1 MERITV
7 TQAQHIA
14 PPILLSVGSLLPD
27 KAKSSAAPEKI
38 SNVSHFQS
46 SRISQFRQDEPL
58 SSLYLCVEC
67 RFPVVLVDDS
77 VNGHLNVVRVSPVST
92 SQ

>member
-27 KAKSSAAPEKI
+27 KAKPSAAPEKI
-38 SNVSHFQS
+38 SNLSHFQS
-46 SRISQFRQDEPL
+46 SRISQFRH
-58 SSLYLCVEC
+58 
-67 RFPVVLVDDS
+67 S
-77 VNGHLNVVRVSPVST
+77 VNGHLNVVRSIARQHVTVNGQRAPSPQVPT
-92 SQ
+92 